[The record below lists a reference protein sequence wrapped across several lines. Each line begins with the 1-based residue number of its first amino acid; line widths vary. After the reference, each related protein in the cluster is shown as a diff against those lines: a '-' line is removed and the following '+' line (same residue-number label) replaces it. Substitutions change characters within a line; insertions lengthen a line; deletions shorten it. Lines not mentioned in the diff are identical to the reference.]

1 MIFLLI
7 YVLGALNYLLMNI
20 DQKMEQR
27 ITVRLTDDE
36 LRATERAAIA
46 EGDRKVS
53 TLLRRALVLFL
64 RSRGYISTF
73 QDEKMQQNVDFH
85 SAAPGAYMQDPRDI
99 PAYQKPQS

>member
-1 MIFLLI
+1 
-7 YVLGALNYLLMNI
+7 MNI

-73 QDEKMQQNVDFH
+73 QDERMQQNVDFN
-85 SAAPGAYMQDPRDI
+85 AATPSNAYTQPSRSN
-99 PAYQKPQS
+99 PEYQRP

>member
-1 MIFLLI
+1 
-7 YVLGALNYLLMNI
+7 MNI

-53 TLLRRALVLFL
+53 TLLRRALVVFL
-64 RSRGYISTF
+64 RSKGYITTF
-73 QDEKMQQNVDFH
+73 QDEKMQQNVDFNPATP
-85 SAAPGAYMQDPRDI
+85 SNAYTQDPRSN
-99 PAYQKPQS
+99 PEYQRP

>member
-1 MIFLLI
+1 
-7 YVLGALNYLLMNI
+7 MNI

-53 TLLRRALVLFL
+53 TLL
-64 RSRGYISTF
+64 TF

-85 SAAPGAYMQDPRDI
+85 SAAPSAYTQDPRSN
-99 PAYQKPQS
+99 PEYQRP

>member
-1 MIFLLI
+1 
-7 YVLGALNYLLMNI
+7 MNI

-53 TLLRRALVLFL
+53 TLLRRALVVFL
-64 RSRGYISTF
+64 RSKGYITTF
-73 QDEKMQQNVDFH
+73 QDEKMQQNVDFN
-85 SAAPGAYMQDPRDI
+85 SAPSSNAYSQEAQGSS
-99 PAYQKPQS
+99 AYQRPQ

>member
-1 MIFLLI
+1 
-7 YVLGALNYLLMNI
+7 MNI

-53 TLLRRALVLFL
+53 TLLRRALVVFL
-64 RSRGYISTF
+64 RSKGYITTF
-73 QDEKMQQNVDFH
+73 QDEKMQQNVDFN
-85 SAAPGAYMQDPRDI
+85 SAPSSNAYSLEAQGSSFLQI
-99 PAYQKPQS
+99 PE

>member
-1 MIFLLI
+1 
-7 YVLGALNYLLMNI
+7 MNI

-73 QDEKMQQNVDFH
+73 QDEKMQQNVDFN
-85 SAAPGAYMQDPRDI
+85 SATPVNAYTQSARSNPE
-99 PAYQKPQS
+99 YQRP

>member
-1 MIFLLI
+1 
-7 YVLGALNYLLMNI
+7 MNI

-73 QDEKMQQNVDFH
+73 QDEKMQQNVDFNPATPSNAYTQDSRSH
-85 SAAPGAYMQDPRDI
+85 SD
-99 PAYQKPQS
+99 YQRP

>member
-1 MIFLLI
+1 
-7 YVLGALNYLLMNI
+7 MNI

-53 TLLRRALVLFL
+53 TLLRRALVVFL
-64 RSRGYISTF
+64 RSKGYITTF
-73 QDEKMQQNVDFH
+73 QDEKMQQNVDFNPATP
-85 SAAPGAYMQDPRDI
+85 SNAYTQDPRSNLE
-99 PAYQKPQS
+99 YQRP

>member
-1 MIFLLI
+1 
-7 YVLGALNYLLMNI
+7 MNI

-53 TLLRRALVLFL
+53 TLLRRALVVFL
-64 RSRGYISTF
+64 RSKGYITTF
-73 QDEKMQQNVDFH
+73 QDEKMQQNVDFN
-85 SAAPGAYMQDPRDI
+85 SAPSSNAYSQDCLLYTSPSPRD
-99 PAYQKPQS
+99 S

>member
-1 MIFLLI
+1 
-7 YVLGALNYLLMNI
+7 MNI

-53 TLLRRALVLFL
+53 TLLRRALVVFL
-64 RSRGYISTF
+64 RSKGYITTF
-73 QDEKMQQNVDFH
+73 QDEKMQQNVDFN
-85 SAAPGAYMQDPRDI
+85 SAPSSNAYSQDVQGSS
-99 PAYQKPQS
+99 AYQRPQ

>member
-1 MIFLLI
+1 
-7 YVLGALNYLLMNI
+7 MNI

-53 TLLRRALVLFL
+53 TLLRRALVLLL
-64 RSRGYISTF
+64 RSRGYFSTF
-73 QDEKMQQNVDFH
+73 QDEKMQQNVDFNPATP
-85 SAAPGAYMQDPRDI
+85 SNAYTQDPRSN
-99 PAYQKPQS
+99 PEYQRP